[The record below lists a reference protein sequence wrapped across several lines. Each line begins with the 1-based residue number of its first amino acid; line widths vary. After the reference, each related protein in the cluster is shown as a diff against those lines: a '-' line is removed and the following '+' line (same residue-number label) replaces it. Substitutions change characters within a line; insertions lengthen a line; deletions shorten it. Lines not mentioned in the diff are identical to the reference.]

1 MDITILPLI
10 FFILMCLAVIMY
22 AVLDGYDLG
31 VGILMPD
38 GNEAHRNRMIAS
50 IGPFWD
56 ANETWL
62 VLAIGLLL
70 IAFPEAYNKVLEAL
84 YLPVLIMLLGL
95 ILRGVSFDFRA
106 KSLPRRKAIWDRLFK
121 LGSLITALAQGY
133 MLGRYMTGFTEN
145 LLAYAF
151 ACISALCVTAAYA
164 YIGGAWLVMK
174 CEGELQARALK
185 WTRRCG
191 WLMALGV
198 ILVSAVNLALY
209 PDVYARWFENPRGM
223 LLLPIPLVCMVL
235 FFISDRVIRQ
245 MPFPDD
251 EVSWLPFFS
260 AASIFIMCFTGI
272 GFSFFP
278 YVIPGQIDIWEAA
291 SANES
296 LAFLLYG
303 AVFVIP
309 AILFY
314 TIFAYR
320 VFWGKATDLEYY

>member
-278 YVIPGQIDIWEAA
+278 YIIPGQIDIWEAA

-314 TIFAYR
+314 TVFAYR